1 MARVFLRVNGIGIS
15 RAWVRNRL
23 EDGSPFGRP
32 EVVIEV
38 PSTENLPG
46 LGEITLVDR
55 QSSGLPDFKVEIRRS
70 GEKEWKDITPGEL
83 ASLLAGSPYGQETGP

>member
-55 QSSGLPDFKVEIRRS
+55 RSSGLPDFKVEIRRS

-83 ASLLAGSPYGQETGP
+83 ASLLAGSPHGQETGP